1 MPYPSPGM
9 EIQGI
14 KTEFHIF
21 VYMIYIYIV
30 YIYKTEFH
38 IFVYTDKKVS
48 LEMSIHKT
56 INQF

>member
-14 KTEFHIF
+14 
-21 VYMIYIYIV
+21 
-30 YIYKTEFH
+30 KTEFH